1 MLKVLAD
8 LVKDNVNIDDKL
20 ICESMM
26 TAAKDGAMLYLNS
39 TLTSTTPEL
48 RAIYSAG
55 VTQMLQ
61 GHTALTEL
69 SVKKDWIKP
78 YEESSCQLN
87 CAFNCANN
95 TVNSD
100 Q

>member
-8 LVKDNVNIDDKL
+8 LVKDNVKIDDKL

-61 GHTALTEL
+61 GHTTLTEL
-69 SVKKDWIKP
+69 SVKKDWVKP
-78 YEESSCQLN
+78 YEEPYCQLN
-87 CAFNCANN
+87 CVFNCANN
-95 TVNSD
+95 TVDSNK
-100 Q
+100 